1 TMALRAYLRE
11 GLNVAAI
18 MGLGDT
24 VAQLFIENRRLN
36 DWDAGRS
43 LRFSALGMVF
53 VSPVIRRWYLFLESK
68 VPKELPAMQRGIR
81 KMLTDQ
87 LLFAPPFTLTMIC
100 LVPLI
105 NGESPEQIR
114 SRIQQSYF
122 TILGRN
128 YMLWPLAQVINFSYI
143 PLAYQVLY
151 VQVIAVIWNS
161 YLSMVLNK

>member
-1 TMALRAYLRE
+1 AMALRAYLRE

-36 DWDAGRS
+36 DWDAGRT
-43 LRFSALGMVF
+43 LRFTALGFVF
-53 VSPVIRRWYLFLESK
+53 VAPVVRRWYLFLDSR

-87 LLFAPPFTLTMIC
+87 VLFAPAFTLAMSC

-105 NGESPEQIR
+105 NGESTEQVK
-114 SRIQQSYF
+114 SRIQGSYF

-128 YMLWPLAQVINFSYI
+128 YMLWPLAQVINFSYV
-143 PLAYQVLY
+143 PLSYQVLY
-151 VQVIAVIWNS
+151 VQVIALFWNS
-161 YLSMVLNK
+161 YVSMMLNK